1 VSLPPSARLALFGA
15 ALNGL
20 LAVAL
25 GAFAAHGAGARAAEL
40 IATGSRYQLAHAA
53 ALLGLAAFCRLPPPP
68 PDRGAAVAAI
78 LLAVG
83 PLLFALPLYGLAA
96 GGPGWL
102 GAVAPAGG
110 IAMMAGWA
118 AVLVLALRPRA

>member
-1 VSLPPSARLALFGA
+1 VSLPSTARLALAGS

-40 IATGSRYQLAHAA
+40 IAIGSRYQLAHAA
-53 ALLGLAAFCRLPPPP
+53 ALLGLAAFCRPAPPPG
-68 PDRGAAVAAI
+68 RAAAIAAI
-78 LLAVG
+78 LLAAG

-96 GGPGWL
+96 GGPVWL

-110 IAMMAGWA
+110 LAMMAGWA
-118 AVLVLALRPRA
+118 AVLVIAMRRRA